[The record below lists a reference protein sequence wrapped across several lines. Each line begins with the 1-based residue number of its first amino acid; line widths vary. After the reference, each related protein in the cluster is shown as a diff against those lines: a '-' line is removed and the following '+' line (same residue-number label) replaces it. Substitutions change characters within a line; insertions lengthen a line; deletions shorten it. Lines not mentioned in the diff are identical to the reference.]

1 MTSRLSHQEALIYVM
16 VMMSAVDRAMTDV
29 ELERIGRLSRFLPVF
44 DGFDDDSLLYISRE
58 CATLIAGPEGLDVAL
73 EVIREALPPALR
85 DTAYALAVEIAAAD
99 HRIRH
104 EELRL
109 LQMCATGSAST
120 SSPVRRSS
128 AAPWRASARPE
139 HPPHGIVSGT
149 CAAAAR

>member
-109 LQMCATGSAST
+109 LQMLR
-120 SSPVRRSS
+120 VRI
-128 AAPWRASARPE
+128 
-139 HPPHGIVSGT
+139 GLDKLT
-149 CAAAAR
+149 CAAIERGAMARFRKA

>member
-44 DGFDDDSLLYISRE
+44 DGFDDDTLLYISRE

-109 LQMCATGSAST
+109 LQMLRDRLGLDKL
-120 SSPVRRSS
+120 
-128 AAPWRASARPE
+128 
-139 HPPHGIVSGT
+139 T
-149 CAAAAR
+149 CAAIERGAIARFRKV

>member
-73 EVIREALPPALR
+73 EVIREALPRRSAIRPMRSPSRLPPPI
-85 DTAYALAVEIAAAD
+85 IASGT
-99 HRIRH
+99 RNCGSSRC
-104 EELRL
+104 
-109 LQMCATGSAST
+109 CATGSAST

-128 AAPWRASARPE
+128 AAPWPASARPE
-139 HPPHGIVSGT
+139 HPPHGLVSGT
-149 CAAAAR
+149 CAAPAR